1 MKLDAKTVAGLSL
14 PAGKADVIHFDA
26 ALNGFGHRLRT
37 SGADVR
43 RSWIVQYRRAG
54 ASRRLLL
61 GSAEVLSAEQAR
73 AAAKTVLAKIALGE
87 DPQGDKVSRRT
98 ADKLTVAAVAEEFLA
113 AKDGTTRPRTF
124 VEVARYLRGGYF
136 APLHAMPIDQVT
148 RRDVAAR
155 LLVIIRENGPTTA
168 ARARATLSE
177 FYAWAIGQGL
187 VEHNPVI
194 GTNRPKTPPPRDR
207 VLSDDEL
214 AAIWSS
220 AGDDDFGRIVRLLI
234 LLGQRRTEVGGMRWG
249 EIDRNKAKWTIP
261 AGRAKNARQHGVPL
275 APAAMDII
283 TTTPRFVGR
292 DYLFGPRAAGFTSWN
307 RPKQILDAKLGD
319 RVGPWRLHDLRRTFC
334 TRLADLGVLPH
345 VIEAAVN
352 HYSGHRRG
360 VAGVYNRSSYEREV
374 RAALAMWADHVRAL
388 VEGGE
393 RKVVPLRPAS

>member
-1 MKLDAKTVAGLSL
+1 MKLDSKTVAGLSL
-14 PAGKADVIHFDA
+14 PAGKADVIHFDS
-26 ALNGFGHRLRT
+26 ALNGFGYRLRA

-98 ADKLTVAAVAEEFLA
+98 ADKFTIAAVAEEFLA

-124 VEVARYLRGGYF
+124 AEVARYLRGGYF
-136 APLHAMPIDQVT
+136 APLHAMPIDRVT

-155 LLVIIRENGPTTA
+155 LLVITRENGPTTA
-168 ARARATLSE
+168 ARARSALSE

-187 VEHNPVI
+187 IEHNPVV
-194 GTNRPKTPPPRDR
+194 GTTRPKTPPPRDR

-214 AAIWSS
+214 AAIWSA
-220 AGDDDFGRIVRLLI
+220 AGSDDFSRVVRLL
-234 LLGQRRTEVGGMRWG
+234 LLTGQRRTEVGGMRWG
-249 EIDRNKAKWTIP
+249 EIDRDKTTWTIP
-261 AGRAKNARQHGVPL
+261 AGRAKNARQHVVPL
-275 APAAMDII
+275 APLALDII
-283 TTTPRFVGR
+283 ATTPRFVGR
-292 DYLFGPRAAGFTSWN
+292 DHLFGLRAAGFTSWD
-307 RPKQILDAKLGD
+307 RPKQLLDAKLGD
-319 RVGPWRLHDLRRTFC
+319 RVGPWTLHDLRRTFC

-345 VIEAAVN
+345 VLEAAVN

-360 VAGVYNRSSYEREV
+360 VAGVYNKSVYGNEV
-374 RAALAMWADHVRAL
+374 RAALGLWNDHIRTL

-393 RKVVPLRPAS
+393 RKVVAMRPAS

>member
-1 MKLDAKTVAGLSL
+1 MKLDSKTVAGLAL
-14 PAGKADVIHFDA
+14 PEGKADVIHFDA
-26 ALNGFGHRLRT
+26 ALNGFGYRLRA

-61 GSAEVLSAEQAR
+61 GSAEVLTADQAR

-87 DPQGDKVSRRT
+87 DPQGDKASRRT

-207 VLSDDEL
+207 VLSDGEL
-214 AAIWSS
+214 AAIWAA
-220 AGDDDFGRIVRLLI
+220 AGDDDFSRVLRLL
-234 LLGQRRTEVGGMRWG
+234 LLTGQRRTEVGGMRWG
-249 EIDRNKAKWTIP
+249 EIDRNKATWTIP
-261 AGRAKNARQHGVPL
+261 AGRAKNGRQHVVPL
-275 APAAMDII
+275 APLALEII
-283 TTTPRFVGR
+283 ANTPRFVGR

-307 RPKQILDAKLGD
+307 RPKQLLDAKLGD
-319 RVGPWRLHDLRRTFC
+319 RVEAWTLHDLRRTFC

-352 HYSGHRRG
+352 HYSGHRAG
-360 VAGVYNRSSYEREV
+360 VAGVYNRSSYEKEV
-374 RAALAMWADHVRAL
+374 RAAMATWADHVSAL
-388 VEGGE
+388 V
-393 RKVVPLRPAS
+393 S